1 MMSSLLRAIAL
12 VGAILPLAQTPLT
25 LPFTGTVTDA
35 AGKPVQGVRVGGGP
49 GEDTRTDASGH
60 YTLAKP
66 RDLVRFSMSGYRP
79 VTRLFNSLATP
90 VMLQVADERPQAL
103 PECADAVKKDK
114 RQADMSLRL
123 ALPRDGKIK
132 AGVDADSRVVAV
144 GYHVDWM
151 VSGSGARWASGV
163 PEVKL
168 WKQLIKVEERDIT
181 VDDPQVTIAD
191 YSGMLQDGSHFRY
204 IGLPGQGISYIDAS
218 IDSANFFD
226 GLLESLCWNPR

>member
-1 MMSSLLRAIAL
+1 MMSQLLRAVAL
-12 VGAILPLAQTPLT
+12 LGAILPLAQTPLT

-35 AGKPVQGVRVGGGP
+35 VGKPVQGVRVNAGP
-49 GEDTRTDASGH
+49 GEDTRTDANGH
-60 YTLAKP
+60 YTLGKP
-66 RDLVRFSMSGYRP
+66 RDLVRFSLSGYRP
-79 VTRLFNSLATP
+79 VTRLLNSLVTP
-90 VMLQVADERPQAL
+90 VVLQVADERPQAL
-103 PECADAVKKDK
+103 ATCSDVVKKDK

-123 ALPRDGKIK
+123 ALPREGKIK
-132 AGVDADSRVVAV
+132 AGADGDSRVVAL

-151 VSGSGARWASGV
+151 VSGSGARWSSGL

-204 IGLPGQGISYIDAS
+204 IGLPGQSISYIDAS
-218 IDSANFFD
+218 IDSANYFD
-226 GLLESLCWNPR
+226 GILETLCWNPR